1 MLTIEKKDQ
10 IKTTVNSMLQLDDQG
25 RAIMMAVGSA
35 LLSRQMMSDEDTG
48 KVVHAR
54 ELEEARGRR

>member
-10 IKTTVNSMLQLDDQG
+10 IKTTVDSMLQLDDQG

-35 LLSRQMMSDEDTG
+35 LLSRQMMGDEDTG
-48 KVVHAR
+48 KADNVR
-54 ELEEARGRR
+54 ELEEVR

>member
-10 IKTTVNSMLQLDDQG
+10 IKTTVDSMLRLDDQG

-35 LLSRQMMSDEDTG
+35 LLSRQMMGDEDTG
-48 KVVHAR
+48 KADNAR
-54 ELEEARGRR
+54 ELEEVR